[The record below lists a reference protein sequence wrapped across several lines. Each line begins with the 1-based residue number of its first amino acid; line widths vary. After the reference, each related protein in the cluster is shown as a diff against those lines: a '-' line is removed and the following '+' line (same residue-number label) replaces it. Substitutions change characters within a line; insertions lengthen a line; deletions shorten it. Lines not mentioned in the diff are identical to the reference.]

1 MKTIHIFLVA
11 LLVMTTSIPSW
22 ASLSL
27 SLDGDNPIII
37 HQLPTEYPNDPRG
50 PVFNPF
56 TAYLMNNQVVLESA
70 ASCGLVAVE
79 LTSTAGDYY
88 TTVFDT
94 EDGSILIPISGL
106 TGDYDILLTTQE
118 GLCFWGNF
126 GF

>member
-1 MKTIHIFLVA
+1 
-11 LLVMTTSIPSW
+11 
-22 ASLSL
+22 
-27 SLDGDNPIII
+27 
-37 HQLPTEYPNDPRG
+37 
-50 PVFNPF
+50 
-56 TAYLMNNQVVLESA
+56 MNNQVVLESA

-126 GF
+126 GL